1 MEDEKKLVDLV
12 LSGDK
17 GAARRLYGLV
27 EKRVSVFFEA
37 KTQTWED
44 AEELVQDTFLHFLD
58 ALPLFRGRSSV
69 TTFLMGI
76 ARHELMDYW
85 RKKYAKRVIKVVGD
99 QWLVSGDWCLVE
111 QREDVSKKMNAALEK
126 AYRQLK
132 PIQVDLLRWK
142 YEEGKSVKEIA
153 GMLGWSIKAVEA
165 QLYRSRKAFQR
176 VYVPVE
182 EYF

>member
-12 LSGDK
+12 LKGDK

-27 EKRVSVFFEA
+27 EKRVGVFFEA

-58 ALPLFRGRSSV
+58 ALPLFRFQSSLI
-69 TTFLMGI
+69 TFVMGI

-85 RKKYAKRVIKVVGD
+85 RKKYAKRVIKVVSG
-99 QWLVSGDWCLVE
+99 QWLSDSEQWGVE
-111 QREDVSKKMNAALEK
+111 QRGDVSKKMNLALEA
-126 AYRQLK
+126 AYQQLK
-132 PIQVDLLRWK
+132 PIQAKLLRWK

-153 GMLGWSIKAVEA
+153 VLLGWSIKAVEA

-176 VYVPVE
+176 VYIPIE